1 MLKGYL
7 KMKLSDKKKEMK
19 EMFNV
24 FDDPMDKYIQII
36 ELGKKNKG
44 LSDIYKNDDN
54 RILGCASLAWVRA
67 ICNTNETYKI
77 LVDSDTFIVK
87 GLLSILQYI
96 IDGSSKKEINDLN
109 IESILK
115 EIGLEDSITSQ
126 RTNGFMSTL
135 NKIKEQIN

>member
-54 RILGCASLAWVRA
+54 RIFGCASLAWVRA

-96 IDGSSKKEINDLN
+96 IQ
-109 IESILK
+109 SI
-115 EIGLEDSITSQ
+115 
-126 RTNGFMSTL
+126 
-135 NKIKEQIN
+135 

>member
-1 MLKGYL
+1 MNI
-7 KMKLSDKKKEMK
+7 SDKKKEIK

-36 ELGKKNKG
+36 ELGKKNIG
-44 LSDIYKNDDN
+44 ISDIDKNDSN
-54 RILGCASLAWVRA
+54 RIFGCASLAWVKA
-67 ICNTNETYKI
+67 LNNKDKSYKI
-77 LVDSDTFIVK
+77 LIDSDTFIVK

-96 IDGSSKKEINDLN
+96 IDGASKEEINELN
-109 IESILK
+109 IESILQ

>member
-1 MLKGYL
+1 MN
-7 KMKLSDKKKEMK
+7 LSDKKKEMK

-24 FDDPMDKYIQII
+24 FDDPMDKYVQII

-44 LSDIYKNDDN
+44 ISDIDKNDNN
-54 RILGCASLAWVRA
+54 RILGCASLAWVKA
-67 ICNTNETYKI
+67 VSNKNETYKI
-77 LVDSDTFIVK
+77 LIDSDTFIVK

-96 IDGSSKKEINDLN
+96 IDGASKKEINDLN
-109 IESILK
+109 IESILQ

-135 NKIKEQIN
+135 NKIQEQIN

>member
-1 MLKGYL
+1 
-7 KMKLSDKKKEMK
+7 MKLSDKKKEIK
-19 EMFNV
+19 EMFEV

-44 LSDIYKNDDN
+44 ISDIDKNDIN
-54 RILGCASLAWVRA
+54 RILGCASLAWVKAVR
-67 ICNTNETYKI
+67 NKNETYKI
-77 LVDSDTFIVK
+77 LIDSDTFIVK

-96 IDGSSKKEINDLN
+96 IDGASKKEINNLN
-109 IESILK
+109 IESILQ

-135 NKIKEQIN
+135 NKIQEQIN